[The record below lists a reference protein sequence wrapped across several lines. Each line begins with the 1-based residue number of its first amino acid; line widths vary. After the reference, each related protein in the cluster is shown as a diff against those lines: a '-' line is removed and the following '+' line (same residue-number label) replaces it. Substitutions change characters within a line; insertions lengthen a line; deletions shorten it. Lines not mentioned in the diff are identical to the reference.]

1 MGRDGGENTQ
11 FLIFGKRNIWAWST
25 DNADRIETLEKISIY
40 AQAIWQRKS
49 PVSEAIVRKIKQIL
63 PVGQISGAQRAIAE
77 DGLQSVVPFL
87 CPNILPLSA
96 ARGHGRARWRPDPV
110 ASDPIRM

>member
-1 MGRDGGENTQ
+1 MVVSSRSIKCTVTVIPIIRKIN
-11 FLIFGKRNIWAWST
+11 FCAWRT
-25 DNADRIETLEKISIY
+25 DNPDRIETLEKISIY

-77 DGLQSVVPFL
+77 DGLQSVIPFL
-87 CPNILPLSA
+87 CPNLLPLSA
-96 ARGHGRARWRPDPV
+96 AWPGSLTARPR
-110 ASDPIRM
+110 RE